1 MVKVVE
7 HVDFQRRIEKRLR
20 KFYRFVDF
28 CVFNDGLFFEL
39 PCDTQ
44 NDTNCK
50 KLLVCALYIYR
61 QKGLS
66 TVTEALLL
74 SWKKHFC
81 T

>member
-1 MVKVVE
+1 MMKIVE
-7 HVDFQRRIEKRLR
+7 HVYFQRRIEKSLH

-28 CVFNDGLFFEL
+28 CVFKYGHFFEL
-39 PCDTQ
+39 PCEIQ

-50 KLLVCALYIYR
+50 KLLVCAFIYL